1 MDTWRSILGC
11 FFEGSEEVVVLQGE
25 FLGFCLVTHA
35 GVGIERGGTEEGVE
49 LLEHLTALEE
59 DGCHAIGLLLTG
71 RGVVIDYLL
80 DDEGEGAPRFAD
92 AHAVLGQLGED
103 MLMKERDVLCLGLYI
118 LGGLDGM
125 EISVDEYL
133 SLVEVALVE
142 WAVLRDRFL
151 SGRHFLKP
159 LGMDSRD
166 GYAHTTHIHHKPSV
180 AVDTDDIALEASQFA
195 SGDTQEDAVASVVV
209 EGMKEEAYAVGVGR
223 VDTHKGLHLGIRD
236 DGNLS
241 RAAVLAEVGL
251 RKLLLEVGLCV
262 GRLALDE
269 DEAAHGGC
277 FLVLHLMMTSTAVVA
292 DGFMDEE
299 ALAVSCQL
307 CLITTCFGVVN
318 EEVGPWT
325 FLGLMV

>member
-1 MDTWRSILGC
+1 
-11 FFEGSEEVVVLQGE
+11 
-25 FLGFCLVTHA
+25 
-35 GVGIERGGTEEGVE
+35 
-49 LLEHLTALEE
+49 
-59 DGCHAIGLLLTG
+59 
-71 RGVVIDYLL
+71 
-80 DDEGEGAPRFAD
+80 
-92 AHAVLGQLGED
+92 
-103 MLMKERDVLCLGLYI
+103 MKERDVLCLGLYI

-133 SLVEVALVE
+133 TLVEVALVE
-142 WAVLRDRFL
+142 GAVLRDWFM
-151 SGRHFLKP
+151 SGCHFLKP

-166 GYAHTTHIHHKPSV
+166 GYAHTTYIHHKPSV

-195 SGDTQEDAVASVVV
+195 SGDTQEDAVAGVVV
-209 EGMKEEAYAVGVGR
+209 EGMKKEAYAAGVGR
-223 VDTHKGLHLGIRD
+223 VDAHEGLHLDIRD

-262 GRLALDE
+262 GRLTLDE

-292 DGFMDEE
+292 DGLMDEE
-299 ALAVSCQL
+299 ALAVPCQL

>member
-1 MDTWRSILGC
+1 MR
-11 FFEGSEEVVVLQGE
+11 GSEEVVVLQGE

-35 GVGIERGGTEEGVE
+35 GVGIERGGAEEGVE

-59 DGCHAIGLLLTG
+59 DGCQTIGLLLTG

-80 DDEGEGAPRFAD
+80 DDEGEGAPCFID
-92 AHAVLGQLGED
+92 AHAVLGQFGEN

-118 LGGLDGM
+118 LSGLDGM
-125 EISVDEYL
+125 EVSVDEYL
-133 SLVEVALVE
+133 TLVEVALVE
-142 WAVLRDRFL
+142 GAVLRDWFL
-151 SGRHFLKP
+151 GGCHFLKP

-166 GYAHTTHIHHKPSV
+166 GYAHTTHIHHKSPV

-195 SGDTQEDAVASVVV
+195 CGDTQEDAVAGIVV
-209 EGMKEEAYAVGVGR
+209 EGMKEEAYAAGVGR
-223 VDTHKGLHLGIRD
+223 VDAHEGLHLGVGD

-251 RKLLLEVGLCV
+251 RELLLEVGLCV

-277 FLVLHLMMTSTAVVA
+277 FLMLHLMMTCTAVVA
-292 DGFMDEE
+292 DGLVDEE
-299 ALAVSCQL
+299 ALAVPCQL

-325 FLGLMV
+325 FLGLMI